1 MSREKKE
8 RSIQKITL
16 IFFIEARPS
25 SLSKNGSA
33 KSDVHAYFR
42 YLTVLYWVVSDP
54 AISIMDICDSHNYSS
69 VCQENEQGYQS
80 FSYQV
85 VVLYPL
91 IVEDLE
97 YFLYK
102 VSWIFV
108 TLTMMVPFARKMSKA
123 TSHFPI
129 SYRHYSIKEP

>member
-1 MSREKKE
+1 MSGEKKE

-54 AISIMDICDSHNYSS
+54 ANMGYTLDEEKNRYAAETKYWVRYSEGLDS
-69 VCQENEQGYQS
+69 CQESLIWHQREVTWEQG
-80 FSYQV
+80 
-85 VVLYPL
+85 
-91 IVEDLE
+91 
-97 YFLYK
+97 
-102 VSWIFV
+102 
-108 TLTMMVPFARKMSKA
+108 
-123 TSHFPI
+123 PI
-129 SYRHYSIKEP
+129 SLVSITLQRNLIASINCACAEHQFWAIS

>member
-1 MSREKKE
+1 MSGEKKE

-54 AISIMDICDSHNYSS
+54 ATRATILVSTFPS
-69 VCQENEQGYQS
+69 VCS
-80 FSYQV
+80 SLV
-85 VVLYPL
+85 SLY
-91 IVEDLE
+91 DN
-97 YFLYK
+97 
-102 VSWIFV
+102 
-108 TLTMMVPFARKMSKA
+108 FA
-123 TSHFPI
+123 
-129 SYRHYSIKEP
+129 